1 MDLGHHSPPSQLQK
15 SQFFQFLVA
24 ERVGLQ
30 QLVGPGAARDGQE
43 VDPAGDH
50 DLTPHID
57 DIPEKRGNDDASVFV
72 HIHQLTVADPL
83 DQLEDCGLHR
93 RLGEKTLLQRLPDR
107 QWICPEFPGEDG
119 ADIEFPALILDE
131 QLTMP
136 DGQLDPAL
144 DAEDFSPERT
154 YSLEVSSPGLT
165 RPLKK
170 RADYA
175 RFKGKLVK
183 IKTSEKIE
191 GKNVFVGIIKGENEG
206 IVTVYVKGEDTRIP
220 FEMIK
225 KAALEFE
232 G

>member
-1 MDLGHHSPPSQLQK
+1 MKNAL
-15 SQFFQFLVA
+15 
-24 ERVGLQ
+24 
-30 QLVGPGAARDGQE
+30 
-43 VDPAGDH
+43 PAVEK
-50 DLTPHID
+50 LCE
-57 DIPEKRGNDDASVFV
+57 DIGRWMGFEIV
-72 HIHQLTVADPL
+72 
-83 DQLEDCGLHR
+83 
-93 RLGEKTLLQRLPDR
+93 
-107 QWICPEFPGEDG
+107 
-119 ADIEFPALILDE
+119 DIEFVPGNRGWVLRVYIDKEGGVTVDDCAAFSR
-131 QLTMP
+131 
-136 DGQLDPAL
+136 QLDPAL